1 MGSQHPKFELPLLHN
16 FTLFLHNHGN
26 WAWALKLMFFFLE
39 SAGELRIILIREEK
53 RSKMDQGTKP

>member
-1 MGSQHPKFELPLLHN
+1 LSCFDSMTN
-16 FTLFLHNHGN
+16 I
-26 WAWALKLMFFFLE
+26 FFFE

>member
-1 MGSQHPKFELPLLHN
+1 MDPNYESAEETDEKR
-16 FTLFLHNHGN
+16 T
-26 WAWALKLMFFFLE
+26 FFFE